1 MKKLYLSAIIL
12 LLGIMQVYAQ
22 NIPIQV
28 NNVSYELVFN
38 QYPEICVGINDT
50 IDITINYSEW
60 TESGDVKSQNWVLYG
75 DLRFV
80 SSNGASQFPTTRVVS
95 PTNGYGKGR
104 IAYCYSTGGCSS
116 AVAVDI
122 YKLFAPPQGL
132 EIKGPECV
140 VAGQEVVY
148 SIDPILTRNL
158 NDQIGIDTY
167 KWNVLRTPR
176 PPFVDS
182 VLYVSGDRSSVTFTI
197 KEVDPENPP
206 YVSVILGQYNNDSI
220 TLSLG
225 NSTPKPEAVDTM
237 YVPVG
242 REPFKVGVIHP
253 DTSLLYTW
261 TCPADDPF
269 SVTPIGKGDS
279 AIVNIKS
286 NGAAGSGTIYVS
298 ATFKNIQCNNSY
310 DTIKIERTWGHD
322 YGISVDSTNM
332 VGECYIMGRNY
343 NITLS
348 GDDIPIKTTCDWT
361 LPTGWNFIEGTS
373 DEGKISTD
381 ITITPV
387 SPARLNDILIV
398 RPHDQN
404 DHAEPDTIP
413 VHVKPQKIPRER
425 IVFDPCLDTL
435 HQNRVYV
442 DTLGMNLP
450 EGLSFIWN
458 IDNAILERANGQDT
472 MWFTSGESTD
482 TIIMRPTVVD
492 GCDADTTLV
501 HVHRPPVAPI
511 SVTSEDTCLFSSS
524 ANISVELHVSN
535 PVEGQVY
542 HWSQLPGWQI
552 VCDNSHTTDSSVVT
566 YTTSHAFQDNYPV
579 SVYATGNAECPAT
592 SSVPYSIK
600 VDTTDWRIGVDDR
613 LSAFNYY
620 MFYLEKAGQIQSNQ
634 NADWLITGY
643 NLANGN
649 TYEVDHSETNQPTIM
664 WWGTPIS
671 VTAEIDVPGKCSVY
685 VSWPLTT
692 TRNIKTRKMNYE
704 RESTSPHIL
713 SLTPNPSNQLV
724 SVKMADEHTYL
735 LYIINS
741 TGRLVYNNTISNEQS
756 MIDTSNIPNGTYQVI
771 VSDGRQSDSKTLMIL
786 H

>member
-1 MKKLYLSAIIL
+1 MKKFYLSAIVL
-12 LLGIMQVYAQ
+12 LLGMVQINAQ
-22 NIPIQV
+22 SIPIQV
-28 NNVSYELVFN
+28 NNEQFTLNFS
-38 QYPEICVGINDT
+38 QYPAICVGINDT
-50 IDITINYSEW
+50 IDISIDPQWEQDA
-60 TESGDVKSQNWVLYG
+60 GVQGRHNWVLYG

-80 SSNGASQFPTTRVVS
+80 SSNGGSQFPTTRIVS

-104 IAYCYSTGGCSS
+104 IAYYYNTGGCSS

-206 YVSVILGQYNNDSI
+206 YVSVILGQCNNDSI

-373 DEGKISTD
+373 YEGKISTD

-450 EGLSFIWN
+450 EGISYIWQIN
-458 IDNAILERANGQDT
+458 DATLESANGQDT
-472 MWFTSGESTD
+472 MWFTPGTSTN
-482 TIIMRPTVVD
+482 TIIMHPTAVS
-492 GCDADTTLV
+492 GCDADTTLIY
-501 HVHRPPVAPI
+501 VHRPPIVPI
-511 SVTSEDTCLFSSS
+511 SVTSEDTCLFSNSES
-524 ANISVELHVSN
+524 IEVELHVSN
-535 PVEGQVY
+535 PIEGQIY
-542 HWSQLPGWQI
+542 HWSELPGWNR
-552 VCDNSHTTDSSVVT
+552 VYNNYYNSGNDSSIVT
-566 YTTSHAFQDNYPV
+566 YSTNHALHGNYPV
-579 SVYATGNAECPAT
+579 SVYSTGDRNCSSTPLVTYTIVIDTINESIDMTDFGAFFPMFAGQYGFALHNSLDSAIWIVDGVNKGKYKSITVNGLPQTVRAIIKVNGCNAEIVWHSNRNNAPKRSKQVSNEKISIYPNPANSDVRLDFTEDKERSLFVFDATGTLILNQRIKGIQSQINM
-592 SSVPYSIK
+592 SSYPS
-600 VDTTDWRIGVDDR
+600 G
-613 LSAFNYY
+613 NYY
-620 MFYLEKAGQIQSNQ
+620 FF
-634 NADWLITGY
+634 
-643 NLANGN
+643 
-649 TYEVDHSETNQPTIM
+649 
-664 WWGTPIS
+664 IS
-671 VTAEIDVPGKCSVY
+671 DGDSK
-685 VSWPLTT
+685 
-692 TRNIKTRKMNYE
+692 
-704 RESTSPHIL
+704 
-713 SLTPNPSNQLV
+713 
-724 SVKMADEHTYL
+724 
-735 LYIINS
+735 
-741 TGRLVYNNTISNEQS
+741 ISQ
-756 MIDTSNIPNGTYQVI
+756 QVI
-771 VSDGRQSDSKTLMIL
+771 IQ

>member
-1 MKKLYLSAIIL
+1 MKKFYLSTIIL
-12 LLGIMQVYAQ
+12 LLGMVQINAQ
-22 NIPIQV
+22 SIPIQV
-28 NNVSYELVFN
+28 NNEQFTLNFS
-38 QYPEICVGINDT
+38 QYPAICVGINDT

-80 SSNGASQFPTTRVVS
+80 SSDGASQFPTTRVVS

-104 IAYCYSTGGCSS
+104 IAYRYSTGGCSS

-206 YVSVILGQYNNDSI
+206 YVSVILGQCNNDSI

-253 DTSLLYTW
+253 DTSLQYTW
-261 TCPADDPF
+261 TCKKGAPF
-269 SVTPIGKGDS
+269 SIRAVGRGDS
-279 AIVNIKS
+279 AIVTVLS
-286 NGAAGSGTIYVS
+286 EGGTADCDIYVS
-298 ATFKNIQCNNSY
+298 ATYRNIQCNTTA
-310 DTIKIERTWGHD
+310 DTMLIKRTWGSDVHI
-322 YGISVDSTNM
+322 YDSTQVADRCYNM
-332 VGECYIMGRNY
+332 VDTPYIFMLQGN
-343 NITLS
+343 S
-348 GDDIPIKTTCDWT
+348 IPIVTTCNWI
-361 LPTGWNFIEGTS
+361 LPQGWEYADLSDTTS
-373 DEGKISTD
+373 RIVKIYPTSSAQLMD
-381 ITITPV
+381 
-387 SPARLNDILIV
+387 SLIV
-398 RPHDQN
+398 RPLAPN
-404 DHAEPDTIP
+404 DNAKPAP
-413 VHVKPQKIPRER
+413 FYVYVKPRKIAGDR
-425 IVFDPCLDTL
+425 IMVQTCLDMQ
-435 HQNRVYV
+435 HSNRAYV
-442 DTLGMNLP
+442 DTMGMNLP
-450 EGLSFIWN
+450 NGMSFNWQIA
-458 IDNAILERANGQDT
+458 NATLDTENGRDT
-472 MWFTSGESTD
+472 IWFTPTD
-482 TIIMRPTVVD
+482 NTNMIVLTPLGIS
-492 GCDADTTLV
+492 GCDGDTSRIAVYT
-501 HVHRPPVAPI
+501 PPVPVSSI
-511 SVTSEDTCLFSSS
+511 LSGDTCLFEGNDLNVTLS
-524 ANISVELHVSN
+524 ISN
-535 PVEGQVY
+535 PEPGQVY
-542 HWSQLPGWQI
+542 HWSTLPGWQI
-552 VCDNSHTTDSSVVT
+552 ECDYSHVNDSSVVT
-566 YTTSHAFQDNYPV
+566 YTTTNAISGNYQV
-579 SVYATGNAECPAT
+579 YVYATGNAECPAT

-649 TYEVDHSETNQPTIM
+649 TYEVDHSETNKPTIM

-771 VSDGRQSDSKTLMIL
+771 VSDGHQSDSKTLMIL